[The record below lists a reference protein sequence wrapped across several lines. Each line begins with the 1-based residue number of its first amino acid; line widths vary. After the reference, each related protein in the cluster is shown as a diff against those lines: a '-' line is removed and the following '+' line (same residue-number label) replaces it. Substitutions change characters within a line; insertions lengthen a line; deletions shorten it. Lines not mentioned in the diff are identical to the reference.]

1 MLFCVSGFFL
11 DFSFPALYITS
22 DMEDDMRAEYE
33 KIAQAINFFA
43 CKSKNRTITK
53 LHVLKAVYLAD
64 RWHLRMYGRT
74 VTNDCYF
81 AMPYGPVA
89 SETKKMFE
97 FLGIPPEAMEYAA
110 QYLNPHDD
118 CKITSVKEPDLDVF
132 SKTDLDALNAAWEIY
147 CKEKKDIVNFTH
159 RFPEWMRRL
168 NDLEKK
174 KSVPM
179 NMLDFFADAP
189 KSAEYCPANSER
201 VNLNKAH
208 FAEMSYL

>member
-33 KIAQAINFFA
+33 KIAQAIN
-43 CKSKNRTITK
+43 
-53 LHVLKAVYLAD
+53 
-64 RWHLRMYGRT
+64 
-74 VTNDCYF
+74 
-81 AMPYGPVA
+81 
-89 SETKKMFE
+89 E

-132 SKTDLDALNAAWEIY
+132 SKTDLDALNAAWKIY
-147 CKEKKDIVNFTH
+147 CKEKKAIVDFTH
-159 RFPEWMRRL
+159 RFPEWLRRL

-208 FAEMSYL
+208 FAEMTAIRPSSAASMNLS